1 MSLLNSYGTSTGG
14 HAVGS
19 VFPPKERSRIFKPIA
34 KSASSVTDPLSVLKQ
49 YGGTSVS
56 SPPKSISSS
65 SEEPRSLAS
74 SLTKQLQQSSLT
86 TQLQQASLTMQ
97 PQQSSLTKQPQQ
109 SSLPSRKRSLSEDP
123 KPLPPSLHR
132 PSTEELQFRV
142 DVAVSQRS
150 TEMMQQQMDTD
161 AEIPLILATHER

>member
-1 MSLLNSYGTSTGG
+1 MLKSVAKPTKSTTSFMSLLNSYGTSTGG

-74 SLTKQLQQSSLT
+74 SLTKQ
-86 TQLQQASLTMQ
+86 

>member
-14 HAVGS
+14 RAVGS

-56 SPPKSISSS
+56 SPPKSVSSS
-65 SEEPRSLAS
+65 SEEPCSLAS
-74 SLTKQLQQSSLT
+74 SLTK
-86 TQLQQASLTMQ
+86 Q

-109 SSLPSRKRSLSEDP
+109 SSLTKQPQQSSPPSRKRSLSEDP

>member
-1 MSLLNSYGTSTGG
+1 M
-14 HAVGS
+14 
-19 VFPPKERSRIFKPIA
+19 
-34 KSASSVTDPLSVLKQ
+34 
-49 YGGTSVS
+49 
-56 SPPKSISSS
+56 
-65 SEEPRSLAS
+65 
-74 SLTKQLQQSSLT
+74 QLQQSSLT
-86 TQLQQASLTMQ
+86 KQPQQSSLTMQ
-97 PQQSSLTKQPQQ
+97 LQQSSLTKQPQQSSLTKQLQQSSLTKQPQQ

>member
-1 MSLLNSYGTSTGG
+1 M
-14 HAVGS
+14 GS

-74 SLTKQLQQSSLT
+74 SLTKQPQQSSLT
-86 TQLQQASLTMQ
+86 TQL
-97 PQQSSLTKQPQQ
+97 QQSSLTKQPQQ

>member
-34 KSASSVTDPLSVLKQ
+34 KSASLVTDPLSVLKQ

-65 SEEPRSLAS
+65 SEEPRSLA
-74 SLTKQLQQSSLT
+74 
-86 TQLQQASLTMQ
+86 
-97 PQQSSLTKQPQQ
+97 SSLTKQPQQ

>member
-1 MSLLNSYGTSTGG
+1 M
-14 HAVGS
+14 
-19 VFPPKERSRIFKPIA
+19 
-34 KSASSVTDPLSVLKQ
+34 
-49 YGGTSVS
+49 
-56 SPPKSISSS
+56 
-65 SEEPRSLAS
+65 
-74 SLTKQLQQSSLT
+74 QL
-86 TQLQQASLTMQ
+86 
-97 PQQSSLTKQPQQ
+97 QQ

>member
-1 MSLLNSYGTSTGG
+1 M
-14 HAVGS
+14 
-19 VFPPKERSRIFKPIA
+19 
-34 KSASSVTDPLSVLKQ
+34 LKQ

-74 SLTKQLQQSSLT
+74 SLTTQLQQSSLTKQLQQSSLT
-86 TQLQQASLTMQ
+86 KQPQQSSLTKQPQQSSLTMQ